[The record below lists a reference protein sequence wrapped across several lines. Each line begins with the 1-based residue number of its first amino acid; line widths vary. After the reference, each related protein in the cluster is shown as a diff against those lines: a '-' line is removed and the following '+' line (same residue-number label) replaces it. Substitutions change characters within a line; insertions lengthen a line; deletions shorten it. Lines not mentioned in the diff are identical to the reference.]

1 MIDIGLECL
10 PNGLTRGNLIN
21 VQARSYCE
29 SGQPRTF
36 VGRSA
41 PTDGAK
47 GTLHMTASPPPPVPR
62 LVRALMDVREILERA
77 RRTDDRREIEAAI
90 ERINATLDGQD

>member
-1 MIDIGLECL
+1 MDDTDDGRYRSRVFVERIDSG
-10 PNGLTRGNLIN
+10 
-21 VQARSYCE
+21 E
-29 SGQPRTF
+29 SRTI

-41 PTDGAK
+41 PTDGVK

-62 LVRALMDVREILERA
+62 LVRALMEVREILERA

-90 ERINATLDGQD
+90 ERINAALDERG